1 MSTLV
6 LTNNP
11 AFLRARGRLR
21 WVLFSAW
28 HGLGMLLVAMLAS
41 WVAWDTWRFWTF
53 YEGQILVP
61 ATLVAYGVSV
71 LTTRRLLTLVG
82 TNTLIT
88 TLVSIGVAFVL
99 LITVLAMGRFYYSR
113 SFLLV
118 AFLATFL
125 WQWLGWRWLALAR
138 PRIGLIPG
146 GLANS
151 LLSLKGAEWVS
162 LEKPGLEAGL
172 DGVAADLHMPHKG
185 QWVRFMAECSL
196 RRVPVYHAAAVYE
209 LLTGKVSLPHHS
221 EELMDAIQLPPLYPA
236 LKRLLDLVAV
246 LLALP
251 LLLPLAGLLALLIRL
266 ESAGP
271 VLFFQERMGQ
281 GGRTFW
287 MVKFRSMT
295 LEADDS
301 VARFAEDGDSRVTRV
316 GKWLRKFR
324 LDELP
329 QFWNVLRGE
338 MSIIGPRPEQVWF
351 AQQFEA
357 EIPFYAYRHL
367 VKPGITGWAQINQ
380 GYAADSTETREK
392 LAHDLFYIKHLSLWL
407 DSVIVVKTIRTIL
420 TGFGAR

>member
-1 MSTLV
+1 
-6 LTNNP
+6 
-11 AFLRARGRLR
+11 
-21 WVLFSAW
+21 
-28 HGLGMLLVAMLAS
+28 
-41 WVAWDTWRFWTF
+41 
-53 YEGQILVP
+53 
-61 ATLVAYGVSV
+61 
-71 LTTRRLLTLVG
+71 
-82 TNTLIT
+82 
-88 TLVSIGVAFVL
+88 
-99 LITVLAMGRFYYSR
+99 
-113 SFLLV
+113 
-118 AFLATFL
+118 
-125 WQWLGWRWLALAR
+125 
-138 PRIGLIPG
+138 
-146 GLANS
+146 
-151 LLSLKGAEWVS
+151 
-162 LEKPGLEAGL
+162 
-172 DGVAADLHMPHKG
+172 MPHKG

>member
-196 RRVPVYHAAAVYE
+196 RRVPVYHAAVVYE

-295 LEADDS
+295 MESDDS